1 MENHLASDGALYE
14 LQTYNV
20 FSVGL
25 RFTKPES
32 TRRKIAINRVYLS
45 DLVHSSSLYPTNR
58 CRIFLILGETD
69 NDYMHALMV
78 PEEDGAPELKR
89 IPLTWA
95 EARAILDKM
104 WEKRWNSVESSQDQ
118 NVKGVPGER

>member
-1 MENHLASDGALYE
+1 MELSLAIDGAIYGLVALAGY
-14 LQTYNV
+14 
-20 FSVGL
+20 SIGL
-25 RFTKPES
+25 RFTKPEP
-32 TRRKIAINRVYLS
+32 TRRKIAINSVYLL
-45 DLVHSSSLYPTNR
+45 DLVHFSSLYANR
-58 CRIFLILGETD
+58 YRIFLILGETD

-118 NVKGVPGER
+118 DVKGVPGES